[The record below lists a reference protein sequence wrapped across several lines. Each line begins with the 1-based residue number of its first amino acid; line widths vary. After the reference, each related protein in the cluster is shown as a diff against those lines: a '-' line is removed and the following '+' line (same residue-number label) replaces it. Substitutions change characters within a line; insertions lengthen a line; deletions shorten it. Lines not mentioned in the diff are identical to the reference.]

1 MSEPKKTLHVDDLYE
16 KWFLEYA
23 SYVNLDRAI
32 PHIQDGLKPVQR
44 RILHAM
50 KEQDDGRYTKVANL
64 IGQTMQYHPHGD
76 ASIGDALVKIGQKE
90 LMIDTQGNWG
100 DVRTGDVAAAPRYI
114 EARLTPF
121 ALHTAFHDANTEWQL
136 SYDGRKREPVKL
148 PVKFPLL
155 LAHGAEG
162 IGVGLRAYILP
173 HNFMELCQASIA
185 VIKGKKFELF
195 PDFQTGGYIDVSNYQ
210 QGLQGGKVKCR
221 AKIEKDG
228 KNLKITSVPF
238 SETTGSIIDSILS
251 EIEKGRLKVKKVIDN
266 TSSEVEIFVEL
277 HPGVSPDI
285 TIDAL
290 YAFTRCEVSLSPI
303 GCCIIGDKPTFLG
316 VDEMLKISTQ
326 NTVALLL
333 EELNIQQR
341 DLENKWHYLSL
352 EKIFFEEKIY
362 KELEKK
368 HDTWEKVLTSI
379 EKAFQPFI
387 KKLKRQVTLEDYEK
401 LTEKPVRR
409 IYKLDLDDIQQKILK
424 LEGDIKEVKSHIA
437 NIDDYAVDYFKNL
450 MTKFGKGKERKSEI
464 RKFEQIEVKN
474 VAVNNQ
480 KLYANFKEGFIGH
493 GLKKEEY
500 ICDCTDIDDILVIR
514 RDGKMIITKIADKK
528 FVGKDILHVGVWKK
542 DDERTIYNLIY
553 AEVKSNKNF
562 VKRFNVTAIT
572 RDKEYEVAKGDN
584 CKVLYLTVNP
594 NGEAE
599 TVTVKLASSSK
610 ARIKI
615 FDFDFSS
622 VIVKGR
628 SSLGNTLSTYPIH
641 KIDLKKAGT
650 STLGGVKIW
659 LDRDVGRVNKNRY
672 GQYLGEFFAEDL
684 ILTLQKNG
692 TYALQSYENIVRVD
706 MDLLHSFEKFEPE
719 KPISAVYYDGN
730 SKNYYV
736 KRFQIETREDGKQ
749 HSFISDHKDSKL
761 IFAST
766 SHNPII
772 QIEVLKGKSKEKLIY
787 DLDLVEF
794 IDVKGWKALGNRLT
808 QYDFKGKLKDL
819 SSYEAPLEIEVVEE
833 DTEKKSNFD
842 ALPKPN
848 FKDGVQGTL
857 F

>member
-1 MSEPKKTLHVDDLYE
+1 MSDSINNTLHVDDLYQ

-32 PHIQDGLKPVQR
+32 PHIDDGLKPVQR

-100 DVRTGDVAAAPRYI
+100 DVRTGDGAAAPRYI

-121 ALHTAFHDANTEWQL
+121 ALHTAFNEDNTEWQR

-162 IGVGLRAYILP
+162 IGVGLRSYILP
-173 HNFMELCQASIA
+173 HNFIELCEASIA
-185 VIKGKKFELF
+185 IIKNKKFEIF
-195 PDFQTGGYIDVSNYQ
+195 PDFITGGFIDVSNYQ
-210 QGLQGGKVKCR
+210 NGLQGGKVKCR
-221 AKIEKDG
+221 AKIEKDD

-238 SETTGSIIDSILS
+238 SETTGSIIDSILA
-251 EIEKGRLKVKKVIDN
+251 EIDKGRLKIKKVIDN
-266 TSSEVEIFVEL
+266 TSSDVEILIEL
-277 HPGVSPDI
+277 HAGVSPDL
-285 TIDAL
+285 TMDAL
-290 YAFTRCEVSLSPI
+290 YAFTKCEISLSPL
-303 GCCIIGDKPTFLG
+303 GCCIVDERPMFLG
-316 VDEMLKISTQ
+316 VDDMLRISTKK
-326 NTVALLL
+326 TVELLL

-341 DLENKWHYLSL
+341 DLENKWHFLSL

-368 HDTWEKVLTSI
+368 HDSWEKVLDAI

-387 KKLKRQVTLEDYEK
+387 KKLKREVTKEDYEK

-409 IYKLDLDDIQQKILK
+409 IYKLDIDDLQDKINK
-424 LEGDIKEVKSHIA
+424 LENDIK
-437 NIDDYAVDYFKNL
+437 NIKGNISNINEFAIEYFKNL
-450 MTKFGKGKERKSEI
+450 ITKYGKGKERKAEI
-464 RKFEQIEVKN
+464 RRFEQIEVKS
-474 VAVNNQ
+474 VAVNNH
-480 KLYANFKEGFIGH
+480 KLYVNYKEGFIGH
-493 GLKKEEY
+493 GIKKEEFV
-500 ICDCTDIDDILVIR
+500 CECTDIDDILVIR
-514 RDGKMIITKIADKK
+514 RDGRMVISRISDKK

-553 AEVKSNKNF
+553 AETKSNKNF
-562 VKRFNVTAIT
+562 VKRFNVTSIT
-572 RDKEYEVAKGDN
+572 RDKEYEVAKGEN

-599 TVTVKLASSSK
+599 VVNIKLNSSSK
-610 ARIKI
+610 ARIKV
-615 FDFDFSS
+615 FDFDFAS

-628 SSLGNTLSTYPIH
+628 SSQGNTISTYPIH
-641 KIDLKKAGT
+641 KIELKKAGL
-650 STLGGVKIW
+650 STLGGVKVW
-659 LDRDVGRVNKNRY
+659 LDKSVGRINKNKY

-684 ILTLQKNG
+684 MLTIQKNG
-692 TYALQSYENIVRVD
+692 CYQIQSVDNIVKVD
-706 MDLLHSFEKFEPE
+706 MDTLSTIEKFNPE
-719 KPISAVYYDGN
+719 KPISAVYYDGA

-736 KRFQIETREDGKQ
+736 KRFLIETREDNKL
-749 HSFISDHKDSKL
+749 HSFISDHKESKL
-761 IFAST
+761 VFVST
-766 SHNPII
+766 SENPLIE
-772 QIEVLKGKSKEKLIY
+772 IEVLKGKSKEKLNY
-787 DLDLVEF
+787 DIDIVEF
-794 IDVKGWKALGNRLT
+794 IDVKGWKAQGNRLT
-808 QYDFKGKLKDL
+808 QYDFKGKLKDRTTYVEL
-819 SSYEAPLEIEVVEE
+819 VEEVAVVEE
-833 DTEKKSNFD
+833 DKKKEFD
-842 ALPKPN
+842 ELPTPE

>member
-1 MSEPKKTLHVDDLYE
+1 
-16 KWFLEYA
+16 
-23 SYVNLDRAI
+23 
-32 PHIQDGLKPVQR
+32 
-44 RILHAM
+44 
-50 KEQDDGRYTKVANL
+50 
-64 IGQTMQYHPHGD
+64 
-76 ASIGDALVKIGQKE
+76 
-90 LMIDTQGNWG
+90 
-100 DVRTGDVAAAPRYI
+100 
-114 EARLTPF
+114 
-121 ALHTAFHDANTEWQL
+121 
-136 SYDGRKREPVKL
+136 
-148 PVKFPLL
+148 
-155 LAHGAEG
+155 
-162 IGVGLRAYILP
+162 
-173 HNFMELCQASIA
+173 
-185 VIKGKKFELF
+185 
-195 PDFQTGGYIDVSNYQ
+195 
-210 QGLQGGKVKCR
+210 
-221 AKIEKDG
+221 
-228 KNLKITSVPF
+228 VPF

-251 EIEKGRLKVKKVIDN
+251 EIDKGRLKVKKVIDN

-285 TIDAL
+285 TMDAL

-368 HDTWEKVLTSI
+368 HETWEKVLTSI
-379 EKAFQPFI
+379 EKSFQPFI

-424 LEGDIKEVKSHIA
+424 LEGDIKEIKQHIA

-514 RDGKMIITKIADKK
+514 RDGKMIISKIADKK

-542 DDERTIYNLIY
+542 EDERTIYNLIY
-553 AEVKSNKNF
+553 SDVKSNKNF

-599 TVTVKLASSSK
+599 TVTVKLTSSSK

-672 GQYLGEFFAEDL
+672 GQFLGEFFAEDL
-684 ILTLQKNG
+684 TLTILKNG

-706 MDLLHSFEKFEPE
+706 MDLLHSIEKFEPE

-766 SHNPII
+766 SNNPMI
-772 QIEVLKGKSKEKLIY
+772 QVEVLKGKSKEKLIY

-808 QYDFKGKLKDL
+808 QYDFKGKIKDL
-819 SSYEAPLEIEVVEE
+819 STYEVPIEIGIEEVE
-833 DTEKKSNFD
+833 TEKKSNFEE
-842 ALPKPN
+842 LPKPN

>member
-1 MSEPKKTLHVDDLYE
+1 MSDPNKTLHVDDLYE

-121 ALHTAFHDANTEWQL
+121 ALFTAFHDENTEWQL

-148 PVKFPLL
+148 PIKFPLL

-162 IGVGLRAYILP
+162 IGVGLRSYILP
-173 HNFMELCQASIA
+173 HNYIELCNASIA
-185 VIKGKKFELF
+185 AIKGKKFELY

-228 KNLKITSVPF
+228 KNLVITSVPF
-238 SETTGSIIDSILS
+238 SETTGSLIDSILA
-251 EIEKGRLKVKKVIDN
+251 ENEKGRIKIKKVIDN
-266 TSSEVEIFVEL
+266 TSSEVEILLEL
-277 HPGVSPDI
+277 QPGVSPDL

-290 YAFTRCEVSLSPI
+290 YAFTKCEISLSPL
-303 GCCIIGDKPTFLG
+303 GCCIVGDKPTFLG
-316 VDEMLKISTQ
+316 VDEMLRLSTE
-326 NTVALLL
+326 NTVQLLL
-333 EELNIQQR
+333 QELQIKKQE
-341 DLENKWHYLSL
+341 LENKWHYFSL

-368 HDTWEKVLTSI
+368 HSDWDAVLKAI
-379 EKAFQPFI
+379 EKAFKPFL
-387 KKLKRQVTLEDYEK
+387 KNLKREVTNEDYEK

-409 IYKLDLDDIQQKILK
+409 IYKLDIDELQDKIKK
-424 LEGDIKEVKSHIA
+424 LESELKEVKHHIA
-437 NIDDYAVDYFKNL
+437 HIDDYAVEYFKTL
-450 MTKFGKGKERKSEI
+450 ITKFGKGKERKSEI

-493 GLKKEEY
+493 GLKKEEF
-500 ICDCTDIDDILVIR
+500 ICDCTDMDDIIVIR
-514 RDGKMIITKIADKK
+514 KDGKMLVTRISDKK

-553 AEVKSNKNF
+553 AEAKSNKNF
-562 VKRFNVTAIT
+562 VKRFNVTGIT
-572 RDKEYEVAKGDN
+572 RDKEYEIAKGEK
-584 CKVLYLTVNP
+584 CKVIYLTVNP

-599 TVTVKLASSSK
+599 VVTIKLKDDSK
-610 ARIKI
+610 ARIKV
-615 FDFDFSS
+615 FDFDFAS

-628 SSLGNTLSTYPIH
+628 SSLGNILSTYPIH

-650 STLGGVKIW
+650 STLGGVKLW
-659 LDRDVGRVNKNRY
+659 LDKDVGRINKNRY

-706 MDLLHSFEKFEPE
+706 MDLLLAIEKFEAD

-736 KRFQIETREDGKQ
+736 KRFLIETKEDGKV
-749 HSFISDHKDSKL
+749 HNFMTDHKDSKL

-766 SHNPII
+766 SDNPLI
-772 QIEVLKGKSKEKLIY
+772 QIEIFKGKAKVKEILDI
-787 DLDLVEF
+787 DLVEF

-808 QYDFKGKLKDL
+808 QYDFKGKLKDF
-819 SSYEAPLEIEVVEE
+819 STYETPVEAEITE
-833 DTEKKSNFD
+833 EKKEEKANFD
-842 ALPKPN
+842 ELPKPN

>member
-1 MSEPKKTLHVDDLYE
+1 MPEPKMTLHVDDLYE

-121 ALHTAFHDANTEWQL
+121 ALHTAFHDINTEWQL

-173 HNFMELCQASIA
+173 HNFIELCQASIA
-185 VIKGKKFELF
+185 VIKGKKFELY

-210 QGLQGGKVKCR
+210 QGLQGGKLKCR

-251 EIEKGRLKVKKVIDN
+251 EIDKGRLKVKKVIDN

-285 TIDAL
+285 TMDAL

-368 HDTWEKVLTSI
+368 HETWEKVLTSI
-379 EKAFQPFI
+379 EKSFQPFI

-424 LEGDIKEVKSHIA
+424 LEGDIKEIKQHIA

-514 RDGKMIITKIADKK
+514 RDGKMIISKIADKK

-542 DDERTIYNLIY
+542 EDERTIYNLIY
-553 AEVKSNKNF
+553 SDVKSNKNF

-599 TVTVKLASSSK
+599 TVTVKLTSSSK

-672 GQYLGEFFAEDL
+672 GQFLGEFFAEDL
-684 ILTLQKNG
+684 TLTILKNG

-706 MDLLHSFEKFEPE
+706 MDLLHSIEKFEPE

-766 SHNPII
+766 SNNPMI
-772 QIEVLKGKSKEKLIY
+772 QVEVLKGKSKEKLIY

-808 QYDFKGKLKDL
+808 QYDFKGKIKDL
-819 SSYEAPLEIEVVEE
+819 STYEVPIEIGIEEVE
-833 DTEKKSNFD
+833 TEKKSNFEE
-842 ALPKPN
+842 LPKPN

>member
-1 MSEPKKTLHVDDLYE
+1 MPEPKMTLHVDDLYE

-100 DVRTGDVAAAPRYI
+100 DVWTGDVAAAPRYI

-173 HNFMELCQASIA
+173 HNFIELCQASIA
-185 VIKGKKFELF
+185 VIKGKKFELY

-210 QGLQGGKVKCR
+210 QGLQGGKLKCR

-251 EIEKGRLKVKKVIDN
+251 EIDKGRLKVKKVIDN

-285 TIDAL
+285 TMDAL

-368 HDTWEKVLTSI
+368 HETWENVLTSI

-409 IYKLDLDDIQQKILK
+409 IYKLDLDDIQQKIFK
-424 LEGDIKEVKSHIA
+424 LEGDIKEIKQYIA
-437 NIDDYAVDYFKNL
+437 DIDDYAINYFKNL

-514 RDGKMIITKIADKK
+514 RDGKMIISKIADKK

-542 DDERTIYNLIY
+542 EDERTIYNLIY
-553 AEVKSNKNF
+553 SDVKSNKNF

-599 TVTVKLASSSK
+599 TVTVKLTSSSK

-641 KIDLKKAGT
+641 KIDLKKVGT

-672 GQYLGEFFAEDL
+672 GQFLGEFFAEDL
-684 ILTLQKNG
+684 TLTILKNG

-706 MDLLHSFEKFEPE
+706 MDLLDSIEKFEPK

-761 IFAST
+761 IFVST
-766 SHNPII
+766 SHNPMI
-772 QIEVLKGKSKEKLIY
+772 QVEVLKGKSKEKLIY

-808 QYDFKGKLKDL
+808 QYDFKGKVKDL
-819 SSYEAPLEIEVVEE
+819 STYEAPIEIGMEEVE
-833 DTEKKSNFD
+833 TEKKSNFEE
-842 ALPKPN
+842 LPKPN

>member
-1 MSEPKKTLHVDDLYE
+1 MPEPKKTLHVDDLYE

-185 VIKGKKFELF
+185 AIKGKKFELY

-285 TIDAL
+285 TMDAL

-368 HDTWEKVLTSI
+368 HETWEKVLTSI

-409 IYKLDLDDIQQKILK
+409 IYKLDLDDIQQKIAK
-424 LEGDIKEVKSHIA
+424 LEGEIKEVKQNIA

-599 TVTVKLASSSK
+599 TVTVKLAASSK
-610 ARIKI
+610 ARIKV

-684 ILTLQKNG
+684 ILTLQNNG

-706 MDLLHSFEKFEPE
+706 MDLLHSIEKFDAE

-766 SHNPII
+766 AHNPMI

-808 QYDFKGKLKDL
+808 QYDFKGKYKDL
-819 SSYEAPLEIEVVEE
+819 STYETPVEVELVEE
-833 DTEKKSNFD
+833 ELDKKPNFD
-842 ALPKPN
+842 ELPKPN

>member
-1 MSEPKKTLHVDDLYE
+1 MPEPKKTLHVDDLYE

-173 HNFMELCQASIA
+173 HNFIELCQASIA
-185 VIKGKKFELF
+185 AIKGKKFELY

-285 TIDAL
+285 TMDAL

-368 HDTWEKVLTSI
+368 HETWEKVLTSI

-424 LEGDIKEVKSHIA
+424 LEGDIKEIKQHIA

-464 RKFEQIEVKN
+464 RKFEQIEIKN

-480 KLYANFKEGFIGH
+480 KLYANFKEGFIGY

-514 RDGKMIITKIADKK
+514 RDGKMIISKIADKK

-542 DDERTIYNLIY
+542 EDERTIYNLIY
-553 AEVKSNKNF
+553 SDVKSNKNF

-599 TVTVKLASSSK
+599 TVTVKLTSSSK

-641 KIDLKKAGT
+641 KIDLKKAGA

-672 GQYLGEFFAEDL
+672 GQFLGEFFAEDL
-684 ILTLQKNG
+684 ILTILKNG

-706 MDLLHSFEKFEPE
+706 MDLLHSIEKFEPE

-761 IFAST
+761 IFVST
-766 SHNPII
+766 SNNPMI
-772 QIEVLKGKSKEKLIY
+772 QVEVLKGKSKEKLIY

-808 QYDFKGKLKDL
+808 QYEFKGKVKDL
-819 SSYEAPLEIEVVEE
+819 STYEAPIEIEIEE
-833 DTEKKSNFD
+833 PETEKKLNFD
-842 ALPKPN
+842 ELPKPN

>member
-1 MSEPKKTLHVDDLYE
+1 MENNKTLHVDDLYQ

-32 PHIQDGLKPVQR
+32 PHIFDGLKPVQR

-121 ALHTAFHDANTEWQL
+121 ALHTSFHDENTEWQM
-136 SYDGRKREPVKL
+136 SYDGRKREPVRL
-148 PVKFPLL
+148 PIKFPLL

-162 IGVGLRAYILP
+162 IGVGLRANILP
-173 HNFMELCQASIA
+173 HNFIELCQASIA
-185 VIKGKKFELF
+185 IIKGKKFEIY
-195 PDFQTGGYIDVSNYQ
+195 PDFQTGGFIDVSNYQ
-210 QGLQGGKVKCR
+210 QGLQGGKIKCR

-228 KNLKITSVPF
+228 KNLVITSVPF
-238 SETTGSIIDSILS
+238 SETTGSLIDSILA
-251 EIEKGRLKVKKVIDN
+251 ENDKGRIKIKKVIDN
-266 TSSEVEIFVEL
+266 TSSEVEILLEL
-277 HPGVSPDI
+277 QPGVSPDI

-290 YAFTRCEVSLSPI
+290 YAFTKCEISLSPI
-303 GCCIIGDKPTFLG
+303 GCCIVNDKPEFLG
-316 VDEMLKISTQ
+316 VDEMLQISTK
-326 NTVALLL
+326 NTVQLLL
-333 EELNIQQR
+333 QELQIRQN
-341 DLENKWHYLSL
+341 DLENKWHFLSL

-368 HDTWEKVLTSI
+368 HDDWDAVLKAI
-379 EKAFQPFI
+379 EKAFKPFL
-387 KKLKRQVTLEDYEK
+387 KNLKREVTRTDYEK

-409 IYKLDLDDIQQKILK
+409 IYKLDIDELQDKILK
-424 LEGDIKEVKSHIA
+424 LEGEIKEVKNHIA
-437 NIDDYAVDYFKNL
+437 HIDDYAVEYFKNL
-450 MTKFGKGKERKSEI
+450 ITKFGKGKERKTEI
-464 RKFEQIEVKN
+464 RKFEQIEVKA

-480 KLYANFKEGFIGH
+480 KLYANFKEGFIGY

-500 ICDCTDIDDILVIR
+500 ICDCTDIDDIIVIR
-514 RDGKMIITKIADKK
+514 KDGKMIITRISDKK
-528 FVGKDILHVGVWKK
+528 FVGKDILYAGVWKK

-553 AEVKSNKNF
+553 AEAQSNKNF
-562 VKRFNVTAIT
+562 VKRFNVTGIT
-572 RDKEYEVAKGDN
+572 RDKEYEIAKGEK
-584 CKVLYLTVNP
+584 CKVIYLTVNP

-599 TVTVKLASSSK
+599 VVTVKLKDDSK
-610 ARIKI
+610 ARIKV

-628 SSLGNTLSTYPIH
+628 SSLGNILSTYPIH
-641 KIDLKKAGT
+641 KIQLKKAGT
-650 STLGGVKIW
+650 STLGGVKLW
-659 LDRDVGRVNKNRY
+659 LNRDTGRLNKDRE

-684 ILTLQKNG
+684 ILTIQKNG

-706 MDLLHSFEKFEPE
+706 MDLLHTIEKFDPQ
-719 KPISAVYYDGN
+719 KVISTVYYDGN
-730 SKNYYV
+730 NKHYFV
-736 KRFQIETREDGKQ
+736 KRFLIETREDGKL
-749 HSFISDHKDSKL
+749 HSFISEHGDSKL
-761 IFAST
+761 VFVTTTA
-766 SHNPII
+766 NPLI
-772 QIEVLKGKSKEKLIY
+772 QIEIFKGKAKLKEILDI
-787 DLDLVEF
+787 DLVEF

-808 QYDFKGKLKDL
+808 QFDFKGKLKDL
-819 SSYEAPLEIEVVEE
+819 SHYEPVVEPIE
-833 DTEKKSNFD
+833 TKAEEPSATVIKENPT
-842 ALPKPN
+842 PK
-848 FKDGVQGTL
+848 FKDGIQGTL

>member
-1 MSEPKKTLHVDDLYE
+1 MMV
-16 KWFLEYA
+16 
-23 SYVNLDRAI
+23 
-32 PHIQDGLKPVQR
+32 
-44 RILHAM
+44 
-50 KEQDDGRYTKVANL
+50 RYTKVANL

-173 HNFMELCQASIA
+173 HNFIELCQASIA

-285 TIDAL
+285 TMDAL

-326 NTVALLL
+326 NTIALLL

-368 HDTWEKVLTSI
+368 HETWEKVLTSI

-387 KKLKRQVTLEDYEK
+387 KKLKRHVTLEDYEK

-424 LEGDIKEVKSHIA
+424 LEGEIKGNQEQNIA

-493 GLKKEEY
+493 GLKKDEY

-562 VKRFNVTAIT
+562 VKRFNVTGHHP
-572 RDKEYEVAKGDN
+572 R
-584 CKVLYLTVNP
+584 
-594 NGEAE
+594 
-599 TVTVKLASSSK
+599 
-610 ARIKI
+610 
-615 FDFDFSS
+615 
-622 VIVKGR
+622 
-628 SSLGNTLSTYPIH
+628 
-641 KIDLKKAGT
+641 
-650 STLGGVKIW
+650 
-659 LDRDVGRVNKNRY
+659 
-672 GQYLGEFFAEDL
+672 
-684 ILTLQKNG
+684 
-692 TYALQSYENIVRVD
+692 
-706 MDLLHSFEKFEPE
+706 
-719 KPISAVYYDGN
+719 
-730 SKNYYV
+730 
-736 KRFQIETREDGKQ
+736 
-749 HSFISDHKDSKL
+749 
-761 IFAST
+761 
-766 SHNPII
+766 
-772 QIEVLKGKSKEKLIY
+772 
-787 DLDLVEF
+787 
-794 IDVKGWKALGNRLT
+794 
-808 QYDFKGKLKDL
+808 
-819 SSYEAPLEIEVVEE
+819 
-833 DTEKKSNFD
+833 
-842 ALPKPN
+842 
-848 FKDGVQGTL
+848 
-857 F
+857 

>member
-1 MSEPKKTLHVDDLYE
+1 MSENKITLHVDDLYQ

-121 ALHTAFHDANTEWQL
+121 ALHTSFHDANTEWQL

-148 PVKFPLL
+148 PIKFPLL

-162 IGVGLRAYILP
+162 IGVGLRSYILP
-173 HNFMELCQASIA
+173 HNFIELCQASIA
-185 VIKGKKFELF
+185 IIKGKKVELF
-195 PDFQTGGYIDVSNYQ
+195 PDFQTGGYIDASNYQ
-210 QGLQGGKVKCR
+210 QGLQGGKIKCR

-238 SETTGSIIDSILS
+238 SETTGSLIDSILA
-251 EIEKGRLKVKKVIDN
+251 ENDKGRLKIKKVIDN
-266 TSSEVEIFVEL
+266 TSSDVEILIEL
-277 HPGVSPDI
+277 QAGVSPDI
-285 TIDAL
+285 SIDAL
-290 YAFTRCEVSLSPI
+290 YAFTKCEVSLSPI
-303 GCCIIGDKPTFLG
+303 GCCIVGDKPEFLG
-316 VDEMLKISTQ
+316 VDQMLKISTD
-326 NTVALLL
+326 NTVQLLL
-333 EELNIQQR
+333 QELQIRQK

-368 HDTWEKVLTSI
+368 HDDWNAVILAI
-379 EKAFQPFI
+379 EKAFKPFV
-387 KKLKRQVTLEDYEK
+387 KNLKREITQEDYEK

-409 IYKLDLDDIQQKILK
+409 IYRLDIDELRDKILK
-424 LEGDIKEVKSHIA
+424 LETEISEVQSHIT
-437 NIDDYAVDYFKNL
+437 NINEYAIDYFKNL
-450 MTKFGKGKERKSEI
+450 ILKFGKGKERKTEI
-464 RKFEQIEVKN
+464 RKFDQIEVKA

-480 KLYANFKEGFIGH
+480 KLYANFKEGFIGY
-493 GLKKEEY
+493 GLKKEEF
-500 ICDCTDIDDILVIR
+500 ICDCTDIDDIIVLR
-514 RDGKMIITKIADKK
+514 KDGKMLITRIADKK
-528 FVGKDILHVGVWKK
+528 FVGKDILYAGVWKK

-553 AEVKSNKNF
+553 ADPESGKNF
-562 VKRFNVTAIT
+562 VKRFNVVGIT
-572 RDKEYEVAKGDN
+572 RDKEYDVAKGEKS
-584 CKVLYLTVNP
+584 KVLYLTVNP

-599 TVTVKLASSSK
+599 IVTVKLSASSK
-610 ARIKI
+610 ARVKI

-622 VIVKGR
+622 VLVKGR
-628 SSLGNTLSTYPIH
+628 NSLGNILSTYPVH
-641 KIDLKKAGT
+641 KIELKKAGT
-650 STLGGVKIW
+650 STLGGVKLW
-659 LDRDVGRVNKNRY
+659 LDEETGRVNRTKSGR
-672 GQYLGEFFAEDL
+672 YLGDFLAEDSL
-684 ILTLQKNG
+684 LSLHRDG
-692 TYALQSYENIVRVD
+692 TYQIQRFENITRVD
-706 MDLLHSFEKFEPE
+706 LDTIITVEKFDVS
-719 KPISAVYYDGN
+719 KPISAVYYDGS
-730 SKNYYV
+730 SKHYYV
-736 KRFQIETREDGKQ
+736 KRFLIETKDDSKQ
-749 HSFISDHKDSKL
+749 YSFISEHKESKL
-761 IFAST
+761 LFAASAP
-766 SHNPII
+766 NPCI

-787 DLDLVEF
+787 DIDLVEF
-794 IDVKGWKALGNRLT
+794 IDIKGWKAQGNRLT

-819 SSYEAPLEIEVVEE
+819 TEYEFPIEENNSTE
-833 DTEKKSNFD
+833 DLEKKPNFEE
-842 ALPKPN
+842 LPKPN

>member
-1 MSEPKKTLHVDDLYE
+1 MPEPKKTLHVDDLYE

-185 VIKGKKFELF
+185 VIKGKKFELY

-285 TIDAL
+285 TMDAL

-424 LEGDIKEVKSHIA
+424 LEGDIKEIKQHIA

-514 RDGKMIITKIADKK
+514 RDGKMIISKIADKK

-659 LDRDVGRVNKNRY
+659 LDRDVGRVNKNKY

-684 ILTLQKNG
+684 ILSLLKNG

-706 MDLLHSFEKFEPE
+706 MDLLISIEKFELD
-719 KPISAVYYDGN
+719 KPVSAVYYDGN

-766 SHNPII
+766 SHNPMI

-819 SSYEAPLEIEVVEE
+819 SSYDAPLEAEIVEE
-833 DTEKKSNFD
+833 EPEKKSNFD